1 MTEQPILPQPFK
13 ISNMKNWIFI
23 YMLLTGNYLFAQVIP
38 VGFIKKGVYPSTG
51 TNPVT
56 ENLLLYLDA
65 TRTASY
71 GGTGTTWTDISG
83 QSNNATLSGSPTFE
97 SGSFTFAENKYA
109 LTSQKITTSLS
120 SATFIAWV
128 NPSEWY
134 SGTTLMKVQENFTG
148 IIFSRGGKGQATNP
162 TSGLN
167 FFKNS
172 VVGYSWN
179 DNYSSWPSNLVVPN
193 YSWSMIALTI
203 SSTQAVV
210 YLCNSNGIYSATNVA
225 SHLPVSGFN
234 FFIGHDPAFGPT
246 GRILRGKIATSMV
259 YSTALTSPQITQIF
273 NAQKAAFGL

>member
-1 MTEQPILPQPFK
+1 
-13 ISNMKNWIFI
+13 
-23 YMLLTGNYLFAQVIP
+23 MLLTGNYLFAQVIP
-38 VGFIKKGVYPSTG
+38 VGFIKKGGYPSTG
-51 TNPVT
+51 TNPIT

-83 QSNNATLSGSPTFE
+83 QLPSNDATLSGSPTFE
-97 SGSFTFAENKYA
+97 SGSFTFAANKYA
-109 LTSQKITTSLS
+109 LTSQVIPSLS

-134 SGTTLMKVQENFTG
+134 SGTTLNKVQENYTG
-148 IIFSRGGKGQATNP
+148 IIFSRGGKGQATNR

-167 FFKNS
+167 FYKNS
-172 VVGYSWN
+172 VVGYSWD
-179 DNYSSWPSNLVVPN
+179 DNFSWWNSNLVVPN

-210 YLCNSNGIYSATNVA
+210 YLCNSNGISSATNVA
-225 SHLPVSGFN
+225 SHPAVSGFN
-234 FFIGHDPAFGPT
+234 FFIGYDPAYGST
-246 GRILRGKIATSMV
+246 SRILRGKIATSMV
-259 YSTALTSPQITQIF
+259 YSTALTSTQITQIF